1 MIFAKFDSDGSGA
14 LDLNELVD
22 LFKQNKVKL
31 DKPTVKL
38 MFQGDEFTLQKFKA
52 ILNSEVG
59 LSRFKDVLKPQRQRI
74 LHELKLEQ
82 ERRAEILREQE
93 LEEQAEKA
101 KQKELNKGKNGI
113 SDDDSSDFEVVKK
126 KEETQKLFMPST
138 FEGMMEAFGV
148 NLQRKTLYEQF
159 YDSHLAIES
168 MTRRKDVTQG
178 EIAKMAQDTGMTM
191 HKIM

>member
-1 MIFAKFDSDGSGA
+1 
-14 LDLNELVD
+14 
-22 LFKQNKVKL
+22 
-31 DKPTVKL
+31 
-38 MFQGDEFTLQKFKA
+38 
-52 ILNSEVG
+52 
-59 LSRFKDVLKPQRQRI
+59 
-74 LHELKLEQ
+74 
-82 ERRAEILREQE
+82 
-93 LEEQAEKA
+93 
-101 KQKELNKGKNGI
+101 
-113 SDDDSSDFEVVKK
+113 
-126 KEETQKLFMPST
+126 MPST